1 MIWKT
6 CKCQQPFNPTHAINS
21 TKRIAQKQN
30 GKPRATK
37 TKKVIVFYANC
48 PHLPRSAVTNY
59 DFFGRRLT
67 FWRWGIC
74 TDPWFFS
81 QPMVNRMRG
90 WFKVEV
96 NLNIWVGQ
104 VCVDITTLC
113 NKTEPAQSAYLAQN
127 KYKTQNSQHAW
138 SFRLS
143 KQLWNCFSVNSD
155 YFRDNWTQLAMQC
168 PEQLVC
174 SMLDLY
180 PYYKHSSI

>member
-1 MIWKT
+1 MPATI
-6 CKCQQPFNPTHAINS
+6 QSHARNQLNKENS
-21 TKRIAQKQN
+21 AKTKRL
-30 GKPRATK
+30 TK

-67 FWRWGIC
+67 FWWWGIC
-74 TDPWFFS
+74 TDP

-113 NKTEPAQSAYLAQN
+113 NKTEPAQSVYLAQN

-138 SFRLS
+138 AFRLS

-180 PYYKHSSI
+180 PYYKHSSIYNM